1 MNRVNGQFDEK
12 SMTETGSHCSRME
25 LESKE
30 LAFKIKIQHPE
41 EMSGNERMQLS
52 GRSQN
57 FLCMMLT
64 PRLDNRKSIEV
75 FHLPMLFEPAVSTRP
90 VAHSLGIRRRCEMP
104 CWSRAQFS
112 DRCILPFHREQLELQ
127 GEKKNR
133 MVTSKFGI
141 GCASMSMERRRVR
154 RRHDSSN
161 REHAREEEKGGC
173 RVWGWRGS
181 IPTLPSAKSKDMME
195 ETKKN

>member
-1 MNRVNGQFDEK
+1 MV
-12 SMTETGSHCSRME
+12 
-25 LESKE
+25 
-30 LAFKIKIQHPE
+30 LAF
-41 EMSGNERMQLS
+41 ERRHRDQSLP
-52 GRSQN
+52 
-57 FLCMMLT
+57 LCT
-64 PRLDNRKSIEV
+64 PYS
-75 FHLPMLFEPAVSTRP
+75 
-90 VAHSLGIRRRCEMP
+90 GIRRRCEMP

-173 RVWGWRGS
+173 RVWGRRGP
-181 IPTLPSAKSKDMME
+181 IPTPPPAKSKDMVNITLPYRRLVSQCIAHLAE
-195 ETKKN
+195 KEAGSLKAPLKFVFSSILQYFAIRIV